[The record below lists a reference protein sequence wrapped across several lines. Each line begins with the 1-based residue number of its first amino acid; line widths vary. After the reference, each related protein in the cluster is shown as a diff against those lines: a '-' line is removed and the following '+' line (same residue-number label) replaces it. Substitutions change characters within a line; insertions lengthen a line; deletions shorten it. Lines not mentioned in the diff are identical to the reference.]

1 MKKLLSFLLAL
12 TLSLSLA
19 TFALADDDGGS
30 SAQFDP
36 EVTVEENGST
46 MTVTLSSKG
55 ANDEILASK
64 QPTLTVAC
72 DYARADVTDPNGVR
86 IESTL
91 TDGKISFTVTMGG
104 EYTITRIG
112 TSAPS
117 SKPADN
123 GKTDDPQPDD
133 GSYVNRYPDVQEGD
147 WYSGAVQFVTEEKLM
162 SGTGKGF
169 EPNAATTRAMLW
181 TILARMDSADTN
193 STGAWYAAA
202 QDWAVKHGVSDGT
215 SPDGKITREQLA
227 TMLYRYA
234 KERGMVKADAQADLS
249 AFADGANVKSL
260 RGRGDALGS
269 RSRHYERHGWKSRPA
284 RRSHARADGDDADA
298 LRKARCIKREQ
309 NEKGVPL
316 EGKRNS
322 FFAKFRY
329 SARSALYDSPEA
341 LPFSFFRARATI
353 RCAQRRESPRAAGG
367 RTGCQTRPRRAAA
380 PRRRDRT

>member
-19 TFALADDDGGS
+19 TFALAYDNDSG

-36 EVTVEENGST
+36 TMTVEENGGT
-46 MTVTLSSKG
+46 MTVTLVNTDG
-55 ANDEILASK
+55 NRAILENK

-72 DYARADVTDPNGVR
+72 DYARAVVTDPNGVR

-117 SKPADN
+117 SKPAED
-123 GKTDDPQPDD
+123 GKTDEPQPDD
-133 GSYVNRYPDVQEGD
+133 GNYVNPYPDVQAGD

-162 SGTGKGF
+162 TGTGKGF

-181 TILARMDSADTN
+181 TILARMDGADT
-193 STGAWYAAA
+193 SSAGAWYAAA

-215 SPDGKITREQLA
+215 SSDGKITREQLA

-234 KERGMVKADAQADLS
+234 QSRGLVKADVQGDLS
-249 AFADGANVKSL
+249 AFTGSASVSPYAVEAMRWAVGAGIVNGMDGKLNPQGEAT
-260 RGRGDALGS
+260 
-269 RSRHYERHGWKSRPA
+269 
-284 RRSHARADGDDADA
+284 RAQMATM
-298 LRKARCIKREQ
+298 LMRY
-309 NEKGVPL
+309 
-316 EGKRNS
+316 
-322 FFAKFRY
+322 AK
-329 SARSALYDSPEA
+329 L
-341 LPFSFFRARATI
+341 
-353 RCAQRRESPRAAGG
+353 AA
-367 RTGCQTRPRRAAA
+367 
-380 PRRRDRT
+380 

>member
-12 TLSLSLA
+12 TLSFSLA
-19 TFALADDDGGS
+19 TFALADDNDSG

-36 EVTVEENGST
+36 TVTVEENGGT
-46 MTVTLSSKG
+46 MTVTLVNTDG
-55 ANDEILASK
+55 NRAILENK

-72 DYARADVTDPNGVR
+72 DYARAVVTDPNGVR

-91 TDGKISFTVTMGG
+91 SGGKISFTVTTGG

-117 SKPADN
+117 PKPAED
-123 GKTDDPQPDD
+123 GKTDEPQPDD
-133 GSYVNRYPDVQEGD
+133 GSYVNQYPDVQAGD

-162 SGTGKGF
+162 TGTGKGF

-181 TILARMDSADTN
+181 TILARMDGADTN

-215 SPDGKITREQLA
+215 SSDGKITREQLA

-249 AFADGANVKSL
+249 AFADGANV
-260 RGRGDALGS
+260 
-269 RSRHYERHGWKSRPA
+269 
-284 RRSHARADGDDADA
+284 
-298 LRKARCIKREQ
+298 
-309 NEKGVPL
+309 
-316 EGKRNS
+316 
-322 FFAKFRY
+322 
-329 SARSALYDSPEA
+329 SPYAAEA
-341 LPFSFFRARATI
+341 MRWAV
-353 RCAQRRESPRAAGG
+353 AAGIMNG
-367 RTGCQTRPRRAAA
+367 MDGSLVPQGEATRAQMATMLMRYAKLAA
-380 PRRRDRT
+380 

>member
-36 EVTVEENGST
+36 EVTVEENGGT
-46 MTVTLSSKG
+46 MTVTLVNTDG
-55 ANDEILASK
+55 NRAILENK

-72 DYARADVTDPNGVR
+72 DYARAVVTDPNGVR

-91 TDGKISFTVTMGG
+91 SGGKISFTVTMGG

-249 AFADGANVKSL
+249 AFADGANV
-260 RGRGDALGS
+260 
-269 RSRHYERHGWKSRPA
+269 
-284 RRSHARADGDDADA
+284 
-298 LRKARCIKREQ
+298 
-309 NEKGVPL
+309 
-316 EGKRNS
+316 
-322 FFAKFRY
+322 
-329 SARSALYDSPEA
+329 SPYAAEA
-341 LPFSFFRARATI
+341 MRWAV
-353 RCAQRRESPRAAGG
+353 AAGIMNG
-367 RTGCQTRPRRAAA
+367 MDGSLVPQGEATRAQMATMLMRYAKLAA
-380 PRRRDRT
+380 

>member
-19 TFALADDDGGS
+19 TFALADDNDSG

-36 EVTVEENGST
+36 TMTVEENGGT
-46 MTVTLSSKG
+46 MTVTLVNTDG
-55 ANDEILASK
+55 NRAILENK

-72 DYARADVTDPNGVR
+72 DYARAVVTDPNGVR

-91 TDGKISFTVTMGG
+91 SGGKISFTVTMGG

-117 SKPADN
+117 SKPADS
-123 GKTDDPQPDD
+123 GKNDGQQPDD
-133 GSYVNRYPDVQEGD
+133 GTYVNPYPDVQAGD

-162 SGTGKGF
+162 TGTGKGF

-181 TILARMDSADTN
+181 TILARMDGADTN

-215 SPDGKITREQLA
+215 SPDGKISREQLA

-234 KERGMVKADAQADLS
+234 QSRGLVKADVQGDLS
-249 AFADGANVKSL
+249 AFTDSASVSPYAVEAMRWAVGAGIVNGMDGKLNPQGEAT
-260 RGRGDALGS
+260 
-269 RSRHYERHGWKSRPA
+269 
-284 RRSHARADGDDADA
+284 RAQMATM
-298 LRKARCIKREQ
+298 LMRY
-309 NEKGVPL
+309 
-316 EGKRNS
+316 
-322 FFAKFRY
+322 AK
-329 SARSALYDSPEA
+329 L
-341 LPFSFFRARATI
+341 
-353 RCAQRRESPRAAGG
+353 AA
-367 RTGCQTRPRRAAA
+367 
-380 PRRRDRT
+380 

>member
-249 AFADGANVKSL
+249 AFADGANVSPYAAEAMRWAVAAGIMNGMDGSL
-260 RGRGDALGS
+260 VPQGEAT
-269 RSRHYERHGWKSRPA
+269 
-284 RRSHARADGDDADA
+284 RADGDDADA

>member
-1 MKKLLSFLLAL
+1 MKKTLSFLLAL

-19 TFALADDDGGS
+19 TFALADNEGGA
-30 SAQFDP
+30 AQFDP
-36 EVTVEENGST
+36 TVTVAKNGGT
-46 MTVTLSSKG
+46 MTVTLSSGG

-64 QPTLTVAC
+64 RPTLTVAC
-72 DYARADVTDPNGVR
+72 DYARAVVTDPNGVR

-91 TDGKISFTVTMGG
+91 TDGKISFTVTTGG

-112 TSAPS
+112 TSVPS
-117 SKPADN
+117 SKPTED
-123 GKTDDPQPDD
+123 GKTDEPQPDD

-215 SPDGKITREQLA
+215 SPDGKISREQLA

-234 KERGMVKADAQADLS
+234 QSRGLVKADVQGDLS
-249 AFADGANVKSL
+249 AFTDSASVSPYAVEAMRWAVGAGIVNGMDGKLKPQGEAT
-260 RGRGDALGS
+260 
-269 RSRHYERHGWKSRPA
+269 
-284 RRSHARADGDDADA
+284 RAQMATM
-298 LRKARCIKREQ
+298 LMRY
-309 NEKGVPL
+309 
-316 EGKRNS
+316 
-322 FFAKFRY
+322 AK
-329 SARSALYDSPEA
+329 L
-341 LPFSFFRARATI
+341 
-353 RCAQRRESPRAAGG
+353 AA
-367 RTGCQTRPRRAAA
+367 
-380 PRRRDRT
+380 

>member
-19 TFALADDDGGS
+19 TFVLAYDNDSG

-36 EVTVEENGST
+36 TVTVEENGGT
-46 MTVTLSSKG
+46 MTVTLVNTDG
-55 ANDEILASK
+55 NRAILENK

-72 DYARADVTDPNGVR
+72 DYARAVVTDPNGVR

-91 TDGKISFTVTMGG
+91 SGGKISFTVTTGG
-104 EYTITRIG
+104 IYTITSLG
-112 TSAPS
+112 TFSPS

-133 GSYVNRYPDVQEGD
+133 GSYVNRYPDVQAGD

-162 SGTGKGF
+162 TGTGKGF

-181 TILARMDSADTN
+181 TILARMDGADTN

-215 SPDGKITREQLA
+215 SPDGKITREQFA

-234 KERGMVKADAQADLS
+234 QSRGLVKADVQGDLS
-249 AFADGANVKSL
+249 AFTDSASVSPYAVEAMRWAVGAGIVNGMDGSL
-260 RGRGDALGS
+260 VPQGEAT
-269 RSRHYERHGWKSRPA
+269 
-284 RRSHARADGDDADA
+284 RAQMATM
-298 LRKARCIKREQ
+298 LMRY
-309 NEKGVPL
+309 
-316 EGKRNS
+316 
-322 FFAKFRY
+322 AK
-329 SARSALYDSPEA
+329 L
-341 LPFSFFRARATI
+341 
-353 RCAQRRESPRAAGG
+353 AA
-367 RTGCQTRPRRAAA
+367 
-380 PRRRDRT
+380 

>member
-249 AFADGANVKSL
+249 AFADGANVSPYAAEAMRWAVAAGIMNGMDGSL
-260 RGRGDALGS
+260 VPQG
-269 RSRHYERHGWKSRPA
+269 E
-284 RRSHARADGDDADA
+284 ARADGDDADA

>member
-19 TFALADDDGGS
+19 TFVLADDNGGS

-64 QPTLTVAC
+64 RPTLTVAC
-72 DYARADVTDPNGVR
+72 DYARAVVTDPNGVR

-91 TDGKISFTVTMGG
+91 TDGKISFTVTTGG
-104 EYTITRIG
+104 IYTITSLG
-112 TSAPS
+112 TFSPS

-123 GKTDDPQPDD
+123 DKTDDPQPDD
-133 GSYVNRYPDVQEGD
+133 GSYVNQYPDVQAGD
-147 WYSGAVQFVTEEKLM
+147 WYSGAVQFVTEKKLM
-162 SGTGKGF
+162 TGTGKGF

-181 TILARMDSADTN
+181 TILARMDGADTN

-215 SPDGKITREQLA
+215 SQDGKITREQLA

-249 AFADGANVKSL
+249 AFADGANV
-260 RGRGDALGS
+260 
-269 RSRHYERHGWKSRPA
+269 
-284 RRSHARADGDDADA
+284 
-298 LRKARCIKREQ
+298 
-309 NEKGVPL
+309 
-316 EGKRNS
+316 
-322 FFAKFRY
+322 
-329 SARSALYDSPEA
+329 SPYAAEA
-341 LPFSFFRARATI
+341 MRWAV
-353 RCAQRRESPRAAGG
+353 AAGIVNG
-367 RTGCQTRPRRAAA
+367 MDGSLVPQGEATRAQMATMLMRYAKLAA
-380 PRRRDRT
+380 

>member
-46 MTVTLSSKG
+46 MTVTLSSEG

-64 QPTLTVAC
+64 RPTLTVAC
-72 DYARADVTDPNGVR
+72 DYARAVVTDPNGVR

-91 TDGKISFTVTMGG
+91 TDGKISFTVTTGG
-104 EYTITRIG
+104 IYTITSLG
-112 TSAPS
+112 TFSPS

-133 GSYVNRYPDVQEGD
+133 GSYVNQYPDVQAGD
-147 WYSGAVQFVTEEKLM
+147 WYSGAVQFVTEKKLM
-162 SGTGKGF
+162 TGTGKGF

-181 TILARMDSADTN
+181 TILARMDGADT
-193 STGAWYAAA
+193 SSAGAWYAAA

-249 AFADGANVKSL
+249 AFADGANV
-260 RGRGDALGS
+260 
-269 RSRHYERHGWKSRPA
+269 
-284 RRSHARADGDDADA
+284 
-298 LRKARCIKREQ
+298 
-309 NEKGVPL
+309 
-316 EGKRNS
+316 
-322 FFAKFRY
+322 
-329 SARSALYDSPEA
+329 SPYAAEA
-341 LPFSFFRARATI
+341 MRWAV
-353 RCAQRRESPRAAGG
+353 AAGIVNG
-367 RTGCQTRPRRAAA
+367 MDGSLVPQGEATRAQMATMLMRYAKLAA
-380 PRRRDRT
+380 

>member
-12 TLSLSLA
+12 TLALSLA
-19 TFALADDDGGS
+19 TFALADDNDSG

-36 EVTVEENGST
+36 TVTVAKNGGT
-46 MTVTLSSKG
+46 MTVTLVNTDG
-55 ANDEILASK
+55 NRAILENK

-72 DYARADVTDPNGVR
+72 DYARAVVTDPNGVR

-117 SKPADN
+117 SKPAED
-123 GKTDDPQPDD
+123 GKTDEPQPDD
-133 GSYVNRYPDVQEGD
+133 WNYVNHYPDVQAGD

-162 SGTGKGF
+162 TGTGKGF

-181 TILARMDSADTN
+181 TILARMDGADTN

-234 KERGMVKADAQADLS
+234 QSRGLVKADVQGDLS
-249 AFADGANVKSL
+249 AFTDSASVSPYAAEAMRWAVRAGIVNGMDGKLNPQGEAT
-260 RGRGDALGS
+260 
-269 RSRHYERHGWKSRPA
+269 
-284 RRSHARADGDDADA
+284 RAQMATM
-298 LRKARCIKREQ
+298 LMRY
-309 NEKGVPL
+309 
-316 EGKRNS
+316 
-322 FFAKFRY
+322 AK
-329 SARSALYDSPEA
+329 L
-341 LPFSFFRARATI
+341 
-353 RCAQRRESPRAAGG
+353 AA
-367 RTGCQTRPRRAAA
+367 
-380 PRRRDRT
+380 